1 MHFRDLVDKELSEK
15 LAEVRSHRERHSEAA
30 ADLLGALSRLA
41 QTPYEDIRR
50 RFEDAENIGA
60 FPAAEIETFRSFVF
74 PFETS
79 WPNHEKA
86 RGWAAEI
93 LNNRTTFAAD
103 GSQIYAGKE
112 TSVPVAMIRIGGFE
126 NPHNGEKTYGKSS
139 RIEILSPA
147 DLFRDHEEPMN
158 PDVRVEERRYL
169 GEVAAISDFMQK
181 KKGWQSRGERM
192 PLAFFDNPLLVPF
205 SQKGLQ
211 KSLLEATVN
220 LVKLS
225 RETEVPLVGYVD
237 RSFSRDLITMLAAF
251 DPSLNDAE
259 GSVYDAWLLNAPSPD
274 KPRVLGSWGD
284 RTCYCYSKRRGLNAF
299 VDTPNGKS
307 IVGFS
312 YLQTTADSS
321 PARLDIPAWVY
332 EQGLLDELIDV
343 VRAECVIGLGYPYPL
358 ETADQTAVISGRDRE
373 VFFRALQEFAS
384 RERLDFSVARKDT
397 SKARRR

>member
-1 MHFRDLVDKELSEK
+1 MSFRDFIHKELDEK
-15 LAEVRSHRERHSEAA
+15 LAEFHGHRERHAKSATE
-30 ADLLGALSRLA
+30 LLAALSRLA
-41 QTPYEDIRR
+41 ETTYEGIKRQ
-50 RFEDAENIGA
+50 FEDADNIGA
-60 FPAAEIETFRSFVF
+60 FPASEIERSHAFVF
-74 PFETS
+74 PFDIS
-79 WPNHEKA
+79 WPNHERA

-93 LNNRTTFAAD
+93 LNDRTTFAAD

-112 TSVPVAMIRIGGFE
+112 TSVPVAMIQIGGFE
-126 NPHNGEKTYGKSS
+126 NPHNAGKTYEKTS
-139 RIEILSPA
+139 RVEILSPA
-147 DLFRDHEEPMN
+147 DLFRDQEEPMN

-169 GEVAAISDFMQK
+169 GEVAAIGAFLRK

-225 RETEVPLVGYVD
+225 RETEVPVVGYVD
-237 RSFSRDLITMLAAF
+237 RSFSRDLITMLTAF
-251 DPSLNDAE
+251 DPSLDSTE
-259 GSVYDAWLLNAPSPD
+259 GTVYDSWLLSATAAGRPP
-274 KPRVLGSWGD
+274 VLSSWGD

-299 VDTPNGKS
+299 QDATTGRS
-307 IVGFS
+307 AVGFS
-312 YLQTTADSS
+312 YLQTTAASA

-332 EQGLLDELIDV
+332 EQGLLNELIDV

-373 VFFRALQEFAS
+373 VFFRALQELAT
-384 RERLDFSVARKDT
+384 REKLDFSVARKDM

>member
-1 MHFRDLVDKELSEK
+1 MSFRDFINKELDDK
-15 LAEVRSHRERHSEAA
+15 LAEFRVHRKRHAKSAA
-30 ADLLGALSRLA
+30 ELLASLSRLA
-41 QTPYEDIRR
+41 ETPYADIQR

-60 FPAAEIETFRSFVF
+60 FPASEIESSRSFVF
-74 PFETS
+74 TFGIS
-79 WPNHEKA
+79 WPNHERA

-93 LNNRTTFAAD
+93 LNDRTTFAAD

-112 TSVPVAMIRIGGFE
+112 TSVPVAMIQIGGFE
-126 NPHNGEKTYGKSS
+126 NPHNTEKTYEKTS
-139 RIEILSPA
+139 RVEILSPA
-147 DLFRDHEEPMN
+147 DLFRDQEEPMN

-169 GEVAAISDFMQK
+169 GEVAAIGDFLRK

-220 LVKLS
+220 LVALS
-225 RETEVPLVGYVD
+225 LETEVPLVGFVD
-237 RSFSRDLITMLAAF
+237 RSFSRDLITMIAAF
-251 DPSLNDAE
+251 DPSVDTSE
-259 GSVYDAWLLNAPSPD
+259 GSVYDSWLLGASTPEMQP
-274 KPRVLGSWGD
+274 VLSSWGY

-299 VDTPNGKS
+299 NDAATGIS
-307 IVGFS
+307 TVGFS
-312 YLQTTADSS
+312 YLQTTADSA

-332 EQGLLDELIDV
+332 EKELLNELIDV

-373 VFFRALQEFAS
+373 VFFRALQELAT
-384 RERLDFSVARKDT
+384 REKLDFSVARKDT

>member
-1 MHFRDLVDKELSEK
+1 MSFRDFINKELDEK
-15 LAEVRSHRERHSEAA
+15 LAEFRVHRERHAKSAA
-30 ADLLGALSRLA
+30 ELLASLSRLA
-41 QTPYEDIRR
+41 ETPYADIQR

-60 FPAAEIETFRSFVF
+60 FPASEIESSRSFVF
-74 PFETS
+74 SFGIS
-79 WPNHEKA
+79 WPNHERS

-93 LNNRTTFAAD
+93 LNDRTTFAAD

-126 NPHNGEKTYGKSS
+126 NPHNTEKTYEKTS
-139 RIEILSPA
+139 RVEILSPA
-147 DLFRDHEEPMN
+147 DLFRDQEEPMN

-169 GEVAAISDFMQK
+169 GEVAAIGDFLRK
-181 KKGWQSRGERM
+181 KKGWQLRGERM

-211 KSLLEATVN
+211 KSLLEATLN

-225 RETEVPLVGYVD
+225 LETQVPLVGYVD

-251 DPSLNDAE
+251 DPLLDAE
-259 GSVYDAWLLNAPSPD
+259 DGSVYDSWLLSVSTLEMQP
-274 KPRVLGSWGD
+274 VLSSWGD

-299 VDTPNGKS
+299 NDAASGLST
-307 IVGFS
+307 VGFS
-312 YLQTTADSS
+312 YLQTTANSA

-332 EQGLLDELIDV
+332 ENELLNELMDV

-358 ETADQTAVISGRDRE
+358 ETADQTAVISGHDRE
-373 VFFRALQEFAS
+373 VFFQALQEFAN
-384 RERLDFSVARKDT
+384 REKLDFSVARKDT